1 MIYYITDRA
10 NVQDPASVT
19 DAWDFGETR
28 KDCRIRFLDH
38 VIFNG
43 SLKNPVI
50 MTDINGLK
58 NPDAAS
64 LLSWHV
70 PVKFDG
76 PEGVNDLRICPCD

>member
-1 MIYYITDRA
+1 MIYFITDRA

-28 KDCRIRFLDH
+28 NCRIRFMDH

-50 MTDINGLK
+50 MTDISGLK

-64 LLSWHV
+64 LLSWQV

-76 PEGVNDLRICPCD
+76 MEGENDLRICPCD